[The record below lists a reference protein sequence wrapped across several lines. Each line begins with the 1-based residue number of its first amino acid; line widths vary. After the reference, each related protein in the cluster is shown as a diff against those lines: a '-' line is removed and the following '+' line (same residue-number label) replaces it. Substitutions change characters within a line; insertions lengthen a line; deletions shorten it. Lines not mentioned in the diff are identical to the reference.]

1 MAGHSKWANIKHRK
15 AKVDAQKG
23 NLFSKLGRELMV
35 AARQGG
41 ANPETNF
48 RLKVAIQ
55 KAREA
60 NMPMDNIS
68 RAIQRGAGGLEGAA
82 YEELVYEGY
91 GPGGAAVML
100 ELLTD
105 NRNRTAAEIRHLFS
119 RYGGNLGETGCVSWM
134 FRRKG
139 LLMIDRADLRMEED
153 DLLLLALESGAEDVR
168 TEGDTLEVLSA
179 PEDLEKVKQSLE
191 EAGVKL
197 ASAEI
202 TMLPQGTVKLEGEV
216 AARMLKLMDALQDH
230 DDVQEVYSNFDI
242 PEGEMEKYSL

>member
-15 AKVDAQKG
+15 AKVDAHKG

-91 GPGGAAVML
+91 CPGGAAVML

-139 LLMIDRADLRMEED
+139 LLMIDRADLHMEED

-168 TEGDTLEVLSA
+168 TEGGTLEVLSA

>member
-68 RAIQRGAGGLEGAA
+68 RAIQRGAGGLEGAV

>member
-1 MAGHSKWANIKHRK
+1 LAGHSKWANIKHRK
-15 AKVDAQKG
+15 ARVDAQKG

-60 NMPMDNIS
+60 NMPMDNIN

-119 RYGGNLGETGCVSWM
+119 RHGGNLGETGCVSWM
-134 FRRKG
+134 FQRKG
-139 LLMIDRADLRMEED
+139 LLMIDRADLRLEED

-168 TEGDTLEVLSA
+168 TEGDTVEVLSA

-197 ASAEI
+197 TSAEV
-202 TMLPQGTVKLEGEV
+202 TMLPQGTVRLEGDE